1 MFQRRHFHVLYA
13 RLREPRKFIQVVMGP
28 RQVGKSTMAKQ
39 VLSQIDI
46 PFLRFTADNVPAT
59 NVGWISECWDSARAQ
74 MKIDDS
80 AEFILVIDEIQKIKG
95 WSEAVKKEWD
105 DDTFNDVNLKV
116 VLLGSSRVMLDKGLA
131 DSLAGRFER
140 IIMSHWDYS
149 EFREAF
155 GWDINRFIYYGAYP
169 GAASL
174 VEDPER
180 WIQYISGSII
190 DATINKDILVDT
202 AIGKPALL
210 RQTFELSSAYSS
222 QELALT
228 KMLGQMNDA
237 GNTTTITG
245 YLNLLGQAGLV
256 TGIYKYA
263 NDEARKRAS
272 VPKHQVFNNALKT
285 VYSSKTFEESFKD
298 RKLWGRL
305 YESAVGA
312 HILSHAY
319 EGDYKVWYWRDSKG
333 NEVDY
338 VMEKKGRLIAI
349 EVKSND
355 ERTNSGLSEFKKMFN
370 PYMGFVVGEGGITID
385 RFLSCNPQDLFK
397 DRDSA

>member
-1 MFQRRHFHVLYA
+1 MFKRSHFNTLDS
-13 RLREPRKFIQVVMGP
+13 RLREKRQFIQVVMGP
-28 RQVGKSTMAKQ
+28 RQVGKSTMVKQ

-46 PFLRFTADNVPAT
+46 PFIRFTADNVPAT
-59 NVGWISECWDSARAQ
+59 NTSWISECWDSARAQ
-74 MKIDDS
+74 MKIEGNMD
-80 AEFILVIDEIQKIKG
+80 FILVIDEVQKILG
-95 WSEAVKKEWD
+95 WSEVVKKEWD
-105 DDTFNDVNLKV
+105 EDTFNDVNLKV
-116 VLLGSSRVMLDKGLA
+116 VLLGSSRVMIDKGLA

-140 IIMSHWDYS
+140 IIMSHWNYA
-149 EFREAF
+149 EFKEAF
-155 GWDINRFIYYGAYP
+155 GWDINKFIYYGAYP
-169 GAASL
+169 GAAPL
-174 VEDPER
+174 VEEPER

-190 DATINKDILVDT
+190 DATINKDILIDT
-202 AIGKPALL
+202 AVGKPALL
-210 RQTFELSSAYSS
+210 RQTFELSSAYSG

-228 KMLGQMNDA
+228 KMLGQMTDA

-285 VYSSKTFEESFKD
+285 VYASRTFEEAFKD
-298 RKLWGRL
+298 RKCWGRI

-319 EGDYKVWYWRDSKG
+319 EGDYKVWYWRDYD
-333 NEVDY
+333 NYEVDY
-338 VMEKKGRLIAI
+338 ILEKKGELIAV

-355 ERTNSGLSEFKKMFN
+355 DRTNSGLSKFKEKFH
-370 PYMGFVVGEGGITID
+370 PILSFVVGEGGMSVET
-385 RFLSCNPQDLFK
+385 FLSNNPSELF
-397 DRDSA
+397 

>member
-1 MFQRRHFHVLYA
+1 MFKRSQFNVLNT
-13 RLREPRKFIQVVMGP
+13 RLREKRLFIQVVMGP
-28 RQVGKSTMAKQ
+28 RQVGKSTMVKQ
-39 VLSQIDI
+39 VLAQINI
-46 PFLRFTADNVPAT
+46 PFARFSADNVPAS

-74 MKIDDS
+74 MKLEGDK
-80 AEFILVIDEIQKIKG
+80 EFVIVIDEVQKIKG

-140 IIMSHWDYS
+140 IVMSHWDYS

-155 GWDINRFIYYGAYP
+155 GWDVNKFIYYGAYP
-169 GAASL
+169 GAVPL

-180 WIQYISGSII
+180 WVQYISGSII

-202 AIGKPALL
+202 AVGKPALL
-210 RQTFELSSAYSS
+210 RQTFELSSAYSG

-228 KMLGQMNDA
+228 KMLGQMTDA
-237 GNTTTITG
+237 GNTTTISG

-256 TGIYKYA
+256 TGIQKFA

-272 VPKHQVFNNALKT
+272 VPKHQVYNNALKT
-285 VYSSKTFEESFKD
+285 VYSSRAFEEAYKD
-298 RKLWGRL
+298 RRYWGRI
-305 YESAVGA
+305 YESAIGA

-319 EGDYKVWYWRDSKG
+319 EGDYKVWYWRDYDG
-333 NEVDY
+333 REVDY
-338 VMEKKGRLIAI
+338 VMEKNGRLIAV
-349 EVKSND
+349 EAKCND
-355 ERTNSGLSEFKKMFN
+355 ERSNSGLAEFKSRFK
-370 PYMGFVVGEGGITID
+370 PYMSFVVGEEGISAE
-385 RFLSCNPQDLFK
+385 RFLSCNPVELFQ
-397 DRDSA
+397 

>member
-1 MFQRRHFHVLYA
+1 MFKRSHFNILDT
-13 RLREPRKFIQVVMGP
+13 RLRENRQFIQVVMGP
-28 RQVGKSTMAKQ
+28 RQVGKSTMVKQ
-39 VLSQIDI
+39 VLSQIGI
-46 PFLRFTADNVPAT
+46 PFIRFTADNVPAT
-59 NVGWISECWDSARAQ
+59 NTSWISECWDSARAQ
-74 MKIDDS
+74 MKIEGSMD
-80 AEFILVIDEIQKIKG
+80 FILVIDEVQKIPG
-95 WSEAVKKEWD
+95 WSEVVKKEWD
-105 DDTFNDVNLKV
+105 EDTFNDVNLKV
-116 VLLGSSRVMLDKGLA
+116 VLLGSSRVMIDKGLA

-140 IIMSHWDYS
+140 IIMSHWNYA
-149 EFREAF
+149 EFKEAF
-155 GWDINRFIYYGAYP
+155 GWDINKFIYYGAYP
-169 GAASL
+169 GAAPL
-174 VEDPER
+174 VEEPER

-190 DATINKDILVDT
+190 DATINKDILIDT
-202 AIGKPALL
+202 AVGKPALL
-210 RQTFELSSAYSS
+210 RQTFELSSAYSG

-228 KMLGQMNDA
+228 KMLGQMTDA

-285 VYSSKTFEESFKD
+285 VYASKTFEEAIKD
-298 RKLWGRL
+298 RKYWGRI

-319 EGDYKVWYWRDSKG
+319 EGDYKVWYWRDYDN

-338 VMEKKGRLIAI
+338 ILEKKSKLIAV

-355 ERTNSGLSEFKKMFN
+355 DRTNSGLSKFKEIFH
-370 PYMGFVVGEGGITID
+370 PILSFVVGEGGMSVET
-385 RFLSCNPQDLFK
+385 FLSRNPKELF
-397 DRDSA
+397 